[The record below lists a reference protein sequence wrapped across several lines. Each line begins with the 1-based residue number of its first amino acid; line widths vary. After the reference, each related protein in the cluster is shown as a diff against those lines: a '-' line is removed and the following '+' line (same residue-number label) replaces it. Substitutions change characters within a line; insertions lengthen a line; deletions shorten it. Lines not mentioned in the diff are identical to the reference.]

1 MKRVCVYCGS
11 NLGNSDAYAKAAE
24 QLAAV
29 LVSRAIGLVYGGSD
43 KGIMGVLANAV
54 LARGGEAIGVIPKA
68 LVEKEVAHSGLSR
81 LHVVDSMHARKA
93 LMADLSDGFIALP
106 GGFGT
111 IEELVEMMTW
121 AQLGFHAKPCGILNV
136 GNYYDSLLAFFDR
149 AHQEGFVRGAHRRM
163 VVTST
168 HADELLQKMLA
179 YRPEIES
186 KWAD

>member
-54 LARGGEAIGVIPKA
+54 LAHGGEAIGVIPKA

-106 GGFGT
+106 GGFG
-111 IEELVEMMTW
+111 
-121 AQLGFHAKPCGILNV
+121 
-136 GNYYDSLLAFFDR
+136 
-149 AHQEGFVRGAHRRM
+149 
-163 VVTST
+163 
-168 HADELLQKMLA
+168 
-179 YRPEIES
+179 
-186 KWAD
+186 